1 MSTVNSSCITAVFT
15 ESYCGSPLS
24 CICFNAG
31 GTKHNTRYSHS
42 TEARTVLETDKSF
55 FSVFLGKKKKKRGTL
70 TNNLFT
76 LDVYILFFLSPS
88 VSNSEIITE
97 KKIRFVWQLY
107 HKGLHFISKVL
118 CTGYSDLICSFLQQR
133 CPFYCL

>member
-55 FSVFLGKKKKKRGTL
+55 FSVFLGKKKKKGDTDKQL
-70 TNNLFT
+70 IYLGC
-76 LDVYILFFLSPS
+76 VYFVFF
-88 VSNSEIITE
+88 VT
-97 KKIRFVWQLY
+97 FC
-107 HKGLHFISKVL
+107 F
-118 CTGYSDLICSFLQQR
+118 
-133 CPFYCL
+133 

>member
-42 TEARTVLETDKSF
+42 TEARTVLETDKGF
-55 FSVFLGKKKKKRGTL
+55 FSVFLGKKKKKKGDTDKQL
-70 TNNLFT
+70 IYLGC
-76 LDVYILFFLSPS
+76 VYFVFLSPS